1 MVSFQRGTASR
12 SSTSGDKEMHVG
24 EATKTKDS
32 LGGRA
37 CSSPQTTIQ
46 ILVGLFNIGLGPGRT
61 STHPGDLSSLGAAY
75 WLGAVFIVSG
85 IVSILAG
92 QLRSSCLMGFSV
104 FMNIAGGIFAITAI
118 VLYGM
123 DLRDTSLLWIC
134 DRSSDDAVLDEDNC
148 RNVALFAQKL
158 LKSLDITLIILALL
172 QLAVNIRYAIWGIR
186 ALCPQGDK
194 DVEEQLPQ
202 ISQPILK
209 EVLMMSPGA
218 EKGFTLMFGS
228 LK

>member
-1 MVSFQRGTASR
+1 MLPSVCHIL
-12 SSTSGDKEMHVG
+12 K
-24 EATKTKDS
+24 S
-32 LGGRA
+32 LC
-37 CSSPQTTIQ
+37 CSPKICCCLHLLQVFDAAAIGTIQ

-61 STHPGDLSSLGAAY
+61 STHPGDLTSLGAAY

-104 FMNIAGGIFAITAI
+104 FINIAGGIFAIAAI
-118 VLYGM
+118 VLYGI
-123 DLRDTSLLWIC
+123 DLRDASLLWIC
-134 DRSSDDAVLDEDNC
+134 DRSSDDAVHYEDNC

-158 LKSLDITLIILALL
+158 LKSLDITLITLALL

-202 ISQPILK
+202 VMEEIIPIH
-209 EVLMMSPGA
+209 PGN
-218 EKGFTLMFGS
+218 EN
-228 LK
+228 

>member
-1 MVSFQRGTASR
+1 
-12 SSTSGDKEMHVG
+12 
-24 EATKTKDS
+24 
-32 LGGRA
+32 
-37 CSSPQTTIQ
+37 
-46 ILVGLFNIGLGPGRT
+46 
-61 STHPGDLSSLGAAY
+61 
-75 WLGAVFIVSG
+75 
-85 IVSILAG
+85 
-92 QLRSSCLMGFSV
+92 MGFSV

-134 DRSSDDAVLDEDNC
+134 DRSSDEAVFDEDNC

-158 LKSLDITLIILALL
+158 LKSLDITLITLALL

-202 ISQPILK
+202 VMEEIIPIHPRN
-209 EVLMMSPGA
+209 EN
-218 EKGFTLMFGS
+218 
-228 LK
+228 